1 MSETTKERIQGSCP
15 ICGSPCFLSETKSG
29 NEYSYFCK
37 TGKHRGFIA
46 REEDI
51 AKLFQIE
58 DVKDAV
64 TDNPFQCPLCNSKAE
79 SGSAMVR
86 HVVFEHDKRMS
97 EAMSLCGVELQEITD
112 EAVIAW
118 LGKGQD
124 LE

>member
-1 MSETTKERIQGSCP
+1 MPETKKQRIQGSCP

-64 TDNPFQCPLCNSKAE
+64 PDSKTR
-79 SGSAMVR
+79 GR
-86 HVVFEHDKRMS
+86 
-97 EAMSLCGVELQEITD
+97 ELSTGGTRRPATAADLD
-112 EAVIAW
+112 E
-118 LGKGQD
+118 LFTS
-124 LE
+124 